1 MAGIQVT
8 VGGGVPWTTWLV
20 SVLFRYLD
28 YLLEGGGEC
37 GGVLVLERREA
48 CTNNTKSRIEIR
60 ERHLNNHDR
69 LGFNSRTSAN
79 ALLTF
84 FWLFQHLQNFSALSE
99 KLALS
104 DYGGLSVVEL
114 SVEIFKAI
122 IITEECVLTELEKH
136 RAMAVCSNHRWM
148 EQQQNSHSHSL
159 SHHHPTNQRNGN
171 SNLASLLEEV
181 QVGGGGGTIQPG
193 IDTTLT
199 HSLSGSLSL
208 RQVVSAAVLIFGP

>member
-1 MAGIQVT
+1 MRLSYYIGQSASPTFINLNSSREWSRIEQLSTVIIQTGIIVTQLGDMSAVLSSPVILLHHSSSLHSSRPLPDHCTSPIDLSLWTMAGIQVT

-69 LGFNSRTSAN
+69 LDAMAGFNSRTSAN

-84 FWLFQHLQNFSALSE
+84 FFSFSTCR
-99 KLALS
+99 
-104 DYGGLSVVEL
+104 
-114 SVEIFKAI
+114 I
-122 IITEECVLTELEKH
+122 
-136 RAMAVCSNHRWM
+136 
-148 EQQQNSHSHSL
+148 
-159 SHHHPTNQRNGN
+159 
-171 SNLASLLEEV
+171 SLLC
-181 QVGGGGGTIQPG
+181 
-193 IDTTLT
+193 
-199 HSLSGSLSL
+199 L
-208 RQVVSAAVLIFGP
+208 RN